1 MKKILSIILAL
12 VIIAGTFS
20 FTMATEYTLPSNAE
34 EMNGLLSAVGIIDEN
49 FICSERNLTR
59 GEFTSLVVKASG
71 LSGYLGDKLSKI
83 SFSDVPSDNPYAPY
97 IAMAKERGYSFG
109 YSDGTFRPD
118 ETITYIEALVYII
131 RLMGYTD
138 VAEERNGFPT
148 GYLTTADSV
157 GITKG
162 ISIRMDAP
170 LTAERGV
177 HLIYNALHS
186 KVLTVNTV
194 TPGEASFKINYGS
207 SLMYQSFGIELVEG
221 IMDEVDISALI
232 GSNDLSPYTVSVN
245 GVIIDIGKLSPNY
258 LLGYNVNAY
267 YKFENNKNVLVY
279 VSEDVAK
286 NNIRTVKISDITN
299 IENGAVTYSDNTGKS
314 YNLKYKKGAA
324 ILYNG
329 VATKEFFNTSIYLDA
344 EGNKL
349 SGTIELL
356 DNNGDKI
363 ADVVMV
369 NAYEEFIAGKKNNED
384 NILYDKNNPAK
395 TIVLDTVANDPY
407 TIIFDENGEEIPLTK
422 IKAGMSI
429 LVQRSKNAYQ
439 GYIKVMASGKQVT
452 GILEGTEEGDSG
464 VIVTISGKA
473 YLLTPYGNKYYNS
486 SLYGKNVTAVLNV
499 FDEVCFIDEALPS
512 ASKLGVLKTMKL
524 ARNEHESTRFY
535 IYSENGDNLELEP
548 AKWIKLDGR
557 ANPYNSTSTTDMTAV
572 KGILDAVAS
581 EYSVSPSGSSKM
593 NIVVKYTLNEDGKL
607 TSVDTAFDKEGNPA
621 TRAEMEPADSLVAIR
636 ISEDDICI
644 RNTYNN
650 LIGKKIIIDKTSK
663 VFLYPEDDSANG
675 YWFTTADSVF
685 SNLGTYDA
693 IAYFSDKE
701 SVAPNAYI
709 MSEEEPTYFH
719 TSSSGYMSMVLKVT
733 DAVDSEGLPCK
744 KIYMYHNNSLV
755 VYYGDSEIKCEC
767 NSTSCG
773 GFKIADLGPGD
784 IIYSGINKI
793 SSRLEKFYIRF
804 DASKNMIYHNDNVTG
819 TTNRKG
825 QRLTIGYP
833 YISTS
838 KGLHYVDM
846 FNAGKDAVSVDVS
859 SVNSS
864 GVEEIYNQGDFHIV
878 DFGSGIPVTIF
889 NKNNKGDYVVYPGA
903 VDDILSYLEVQG
915 DCSKMIVHTYA
926 HNSYTLVRGIYI
938 IREANQ

>member
-49 FICSERNLTR
+49 FICSERNITR

-71 LSGYLGDKLSKI
+71 LSGYLGDKLSKN

-194 TPGEASFKINYGS
+194 TPGEASFEINYGS

-245 GVIIDIGKLSPNY
+245 GVIIDIGSLSPNY

-267 YKFENNKNVLVY
+267 YKYETGKNILVY
-279 VSEDVAK
+279 VSADSSK
-286 NNIRTVKISDITN
+286 NSIETVKISDITN
-299 IENGAVTYSDNTGKS
+299 IANQAVTYTDKYGKS

-329 VATKEFFNTSIYLDA
+329 VATKAFFNTSIYLDKT
-344 EGNKL
+344 GNKL
-349 SGTIELL
+349 SGTVDLL
-356 DNNGDKI
+356 DNNGDGL

-369 NAYEEFIAGKKNNED
+369 NAYEEFLAGKKNTND
-384 NILYDKNNPAK
+384 KILYDKNNPSNF
-395 TIVLDTVANDPY
+395 IELDTLANDPY
-407 TIIFDENGEEIPLTK
+407 TIIFDEYGEEIPLTK
-422 IKAGMSI
+422 IKSGMSVI
-429 LVQRSKNAYQ
+429 VYRSKEASQ
-439 GYIKVMASGKQVT
+439 GYIKVMVSSKTVSGV
-452 GILEGTEEGDSG
+452 LEGKEEDNGLF
-464 VIVTISGKA
+464 VTIGGKS
-473 YLLTPYGNKYYNS
+473 YPFTSYGDKYYNS
-486 SLYGKNVTAVLNV
+486 ALFGKKVTAVLNV
-499 FDEVCFIDEALPS
+499 FGEVCFIDEASPS
-512 ASKLGVLKTMKL
+512 GTELGLLKSMKV
-524 ARNEHESTRFY
+524 ARNDYESTVFY
-535 IYSENGDNLELEP
+535 IYSENGEDLELEA

-557 ANPYNSTSTTDMTAV
+557 ANPYNSASIIDMNTV
-572 KGILDAVAS
+572 KGILGMVAS
-581 EYSVSPSGSSKM
+581 EYTAVPSPSNKM
-593 NIVVKYTLNEDGKL
+593 NIVILYTLNDEGKL
-607 TSVDTAFDKEGNPA
+607 SSIDTAFDKEGNPA
-621 TRAEMEPADSLVAIR
+621 TRAEMAAGDSLIAIN
-636 ISEDDICI
+636 ITKDDICI
-644 RNTYNN
+644 KNTYNN
-650 LIGKKIIIDKTSK
+650 IIGKKIIIDKASK
-663 VFLYPEDDSANG
+663 VFLYPEDDSVNG
-675 YWFTTADSVF
+675 YSISVANSVF
-685 SNLGTYDA
+685 NNLGTYNA
-693 IAYFSDKE
+693 VAYYTDKD
-701 SVAPNAYI
+701 SLSPGAYV
-709 MSEEEPTYFH
+709 MSEDDPTYFH
-719 TSSSGYMSMVLKVT
+719 TSSSGYMSMILKVT
-733 DAVDSEGLPCK
+733 DTVDYEGMPCK
-744 KIYMYHNNSLV
+744 KIYMYHNNELV
-755 VYYGDSEIKCEC
+755 TYFSKPDIRCSC
-767 NSTSCG
+767 NSSSCG
-773 GFKIADLGPGD
+773 GFEVKDLAPGD
-784 IIYSGINKI
+784 IIYAGINKL
-793 SSRLEKFYIRF
+793 SNGLEKFYIRF
-804 DASKNMIYHNDNVTG
+804 DASANMIYHNDNVTG

-825 QRLTIGYP
+825 QRLTVGYP
-833 YISTS
+833 YLTTS
-838 KGLHYVDM
+838 KGIHYVDM
-846 FNAGKDAVSVDVS
+846 AESGKDAVSVDISSIDSS
-859 SVNSS
+859 SVESM
-864 GVEEIYNQGDFHIV
+864 YNQGSFHIS
-878 DFGSGIPVTIF
+878 DLTSGIPITVF
-889 NKNNKGDYVVYPGA
+889 DKNKKGDYVVSPGTA
-903 VDDILSYLEVQG
+903 DDIMSYLEVQ
-915 DCSKMIVHTYA
+915 DNCSKMIVHTYA
-926 HNSYTLVRGIYI
+926 HNSYTLTRGIYI